1 MESRSIRQSGAD
13 KVFTIVNY
21 IVLTIVLIVVLFPLI
36 YIVSASFSSP
46 YAVMSGKVWLW
57 PVGFSLAGYKAVFK
71 HSLIISGYTNSLFYA
86 FFGTLVNIFMTVAA
100 AYPLSRKDFYGR
112 NLIMFV
118 FMFTMYF
125 SGGLIPWYLVVRS
138 LGLYNNRL
146 AMIIPGAM
154 SVWNV
159 IITRT
164 YFQTN
169 IPVELLE
176 ASQLDGCS
184 DFKFVR
190 SIVIPLSGPIL
201 AVNAV
206 FYAVGHWNAYFN
218 AMILLSNKKLWPL
231 QLILREILVMNE
243 IGYEMILDPVMQKA
257 MTEIRELL
265 KYSLIIVASLP
276 VLIIYPFAQ
285 KYFVKGVMIG
295 AIKG

>member
-1 MESRSIRQSGAD
+1 
-13 KVFTIVNY
+13 
-21 IVLTIVLIVVLFPLI
+21 
-36 YIVSASFSSP
+36 
-46 YAVMSGKVWLW
+46 
-57 PVGFSLAGYKAVFK
+57 
-71 HSLIISGYTNSLFYA
+71 
-86 FFGTLVNIFMTVAA
+86 
-100 AYPLSRKDFYGR
+100 
-112 NLIMFV
+112 
-118 FMFTMYF
+118 
-125 SGGLIPWYLVVRS
+125 
-138 LGLYNNRL
+138 
-146 AMIIPGAM
+146 MIIPGAM

-164 YFQTN
+164 FFETN